1 MTAGLIRDRATA
13 ALIGVAL
20 GDALGMPAQTLS
32 RAAIEQAYGRIGGF
46 VDPMPD
52 HPISH
57 GLAAGQVTDDTEQ
70 TLLLAR
76 RLIADLGGFDE
87 VAWGQN
93 LLDWETAVRVRGLR
107 DMLGPSTKAALQA
120 LIAGA
125 PPSQTGSTGTTNGAA
140 MRIAPVGISTPP
152 DAARIVDRV
161 AAVSRLTHGTGEALA
176 AASAVA
182 MVISQGV
189 AGASFDEAL
198 PLALAATRAGNRRGA
213 RVGELDMAGRIA
225 LALDIAGE
233 GEAVLAERI
242 GTSVQSGQSVAAAF
256 GVVRIARG
264 NPWQAALIAANIG
277 DDTDTIGSIACAM
290 AGACAGMAGFPQA
303 EVDRVIAVNGMSLDP
318 LISGLLALRA
328 GMS

>member
-1 MTAGLIRDRATA
+1 MTAGLIRDRAAA

-32 RAAIEQAYGRIGGF
+32 RAAIEQAYGRIAGF

-87 VAWGQN
+87 AAWGQN
-93 LLDWETAVRVRGLR
+93 LLDWETAVRARGLR

-152 DAARIVDRV
+152 DVARIVDRV

-198 PLALAATRAGNRRGA
+198 PLALAAARAGNRCGA
-213 RVGELDMAGRIA
+213 RVGKADMAGRIA
-225 LALDIAGE
+225 LALDFAGE

-290 AGACAGMAGFPQA
+290 AGACAGMAAFPRA
-303 EVDRVIAVNGMSLDP
+303 EVDRVIAVNGLSLDP

>member
-32 RAAIEQAYGRIGGF
+32 RAAIEQAYGRIAGF

-87 VAWGQN
+87 AAWGQN
-93 LLDWETAVRVRGLR
+93 LLDWETGVRARGLR

-120 LIAGA
+120 LLAGA

-152 DAARIVDRV
+152 DVARIVDRV

-198 PLALAATRAGNRRGA
+198 PLALAAARAGNRRGA
-213 RVGELDMAGRIA
+213 RVGELDMTGRIA

-290 AGACAGMAGFPQA
+290 AGACAGTAGFPKA
-303 EVDRVIAVNGMSLDP
+303 EVDRVIAVNSLSLDP

>member
-32 RAAIEQAYGRIGGF
+32 RAAIEQAYGRIAGF

-87 VAWGQN
+87 AVWGQN
-93 LLDWETAVRVRGLR
+93 LLDWETAVRARGLR

-152 DAARIVDRV
+152 DVARIVDRV

-198 PLALAATRAGNRRGA
+198 PLALAAARAGNRCGA
-213 RVGELDMAGRIA
+213 RVGEADMAGRIA
-225 LALDIAGE
+225 LALDIASE

-290 AGACAGMAGFPQA
+290 AGACAGMAAFPRA
-303 EVDRVIAVNGMSLDP
+303 EVDRVIGVNGLSLDP
-318 LISGLLALRA
+318 LINGLLALRA